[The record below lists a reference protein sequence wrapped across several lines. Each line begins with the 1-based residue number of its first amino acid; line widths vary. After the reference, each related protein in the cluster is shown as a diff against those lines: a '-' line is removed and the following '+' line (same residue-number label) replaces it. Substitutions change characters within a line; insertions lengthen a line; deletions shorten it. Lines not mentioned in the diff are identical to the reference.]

1 MALKQHCAFL
11 SVTYF
16 IKITSSN
23 ELRDFIDTYSV
34 TDLPVGKWQNM
45 RKRCRTKLLLKS
57 SYINSSKN
65 GEQQIFLEHF
75 SYANYMLMSK
85 ETRHQHTFKNCKK
98 CQSGHAEIFQHFR
111 ANKIHLDKPTQSVH
125 ALLETTP
132 TSLSKSDY
140 IDLGKTIAKKFNE
153 KMAETPH
160 NITMESI
167 LKRKAS
173 CPNEVTKK
181 VKRNII
187 KQARDSVQENLV
199 ETDFVAL
206 YSSYQSSAE
215 WDRQRIDSH
224 KAIRKSVKRTHS
236 GPVHSYSFN
245 EELLMDTLIKGHDAI
260 LNWTQLSKDVGLCTV
275 KTGLWPKNG
284 GQVRVKCI
292 CRKLFSFI
300 ITKYVQKIATHL
312 F

>member
-1 MALKQHCAFL
+1 MFARLPSLYALCWSYKSWA
-11 SVTYF
+11 
-16 IKITSSN
+16 KA
-23 ELRDFIDTYSV
+23 
-34 TDLPVGKWQNM
+34 LPHFCCTNM
-45 RKRCRTKLLLKS
+45 T
-57 SYINSSKN
+57 
-65 GEQQIFLEHF
+65 G
-75 SYANYMLMSK
+75 M
-85 ETRHQHTFKNCKK
+85 
-98 CQSGHAEIFQHFR
+98 
-111 ANKIHLDKPTQSVH
+111 
-125 ALLETTP
+125 
-132 TSLSKSDY
+132 
-140 IDLGKTIAKKFNE
+140 
-153 KMAETPH
+153 
-160 NITMESI
+160 
-167 LKRKAS
+167 
-173 CPNEVTKK
+173 
-181 VKRNII
+181 
-187 KQARDSVQENLV
+187 
-199 ETDFVAL
+199 AL

-312 F
+312 FWLELLSNSNPAIIALSGIPIDSLLKIDQCKAMMVLWQLL